1 MIQKFN
7 EKYKF
12 KIRNANIHRIFEFK
26 EVKRTFSPT
35 HLFYTYTLNEGL
47 RSIESLSFEST
58 LDNFFM

>member
-47 RSIESLSFEST
+47 RSI
-58 LDNFFM
+58 